1 MPIEQELEKLHEHL
15 KALGSAREKLDGATE
30 HIANVSDAIVN
41 AGESMRRLAEMPELT
56 ERIRLSVERLI
67 NESKG
72 REILSTIGD
81 MRDDFIRR
89 CETLV
94 QGQKDLCEGVGHKC
108 DALQMSQGQLCAR
121 LESKMKEELALVK
134 HGVGTTRMML
144 GVVICLAI
152 ITLIAFAPLIYKVWV
167 ATLK

>member
-72 REILSTIGD
+72 REILEAVKDARKESIQEFDSLRT
-81 MRDDFIRR
+81 
-89 CETLV
+89 E
-94 QGQKDLCEGVGHKC
+94 QKQFSD
-108 DALQMSQGQLCAR
+108 R
-121 LESKMKEELALVK
+121 LEAKVNEVFVQARKDAATIKKMV
-134 HGVGTTRMML
+134 GVAIG
-144 GVVICLAI
+144 LAI
-152 ITLIAFAPLIYKVWV
+152 ITLVVFAPLIYKIWT
-167 ATLK
+167 AMLK

>member
-72 REILSTIGD
+72 REILEAVKDARKESIQEFDSLRTEQKQFSDRLEAKVNEAFVQARKETSTIKKMVGVT
-81 MRDDFIRR
+81 IGLLIV
-89 CETLV
+89 TLV
-94 QGQKDLCEGVGHKC
+94 V
-108 DALQMSQGQLCAR
+108 
-121 LESKMKEELALVK
+121 
-134 HGVGTTRMML
+134 
-144 GVVICLAI
+144 
-152 ITLIAFAPLIYKVWV
+152 FAPLIYKIWT
-167 ATLK
+167 AMLK